1 MIGRLAREDTWAE
14 IGYWN
19 LCKVGSAGVL
29 IAFALVTKYGFSA
42 PDRYV
47 AALAI
52 ASLCFSGFP
61 IIWGAA
67 KGLLQ
72 LRTNVDEL
80 LALAIAASLI
90 LGEWISAAIVAFIM
104 VLGGLLEEYTNA
116 RARRHIERL
125 LHGSPAHARVLDDD
139 GEVRTVPV
147 AELQP
152 GQRVLTRP
160 GDVIPADGVVL
171 EGTSDVDESML
182 TGESLPVGKTT
193 GDLVSAGTIACE
205 GALQIRV
212 ERTGENTLQGKIVQ
226 LITEAE
232 QHRAPILRVA
242 EGYAQW
248 FTPVIL
254 LLATAVWLGT
264 GDVLRAV
271 TMLIVGC
278 PCSFVLAT
286 PTAVVAALGRAS
298 KCGILIK
305 GGKYLEACAQTDTL
319 AFDKTGTLTTGQYRL
334 SEIVPLDGHSPDV
347 LLEHAARL
355 EASAEHPVAQAIVQA
370 ARERGLPAS
379 PGTHLQREAGLG
391 VSEPEG
397 PAGGGAWRCGNQRF
411 MAHHAIA
418 IPPHAVER
426 AEALHAEGQT
436 VLYLA
441 EGDSLQALLALEDE
455 IRPGTGAVLK
465 GLAESGF
472 CDWVVLTGDHQ
483 TVAHRVAEQLNI
495 PQAQVFPHLLP
506 KDKYAH
512 VQALEAAGKRVCY
525 IGDGANDGPA
535 LAAASVG
542 VSIGAR
548 ENTVA
553 LETAD
558 IVLMKNGLEAL
569 PFLLRLS
576 KATRRTIHQNIFLFG
591 LVYNALML
599 ICSAG
604 GLLTP
609 ILGAFGHNVGSIA
622 VVLNSARLLR
632 LKESAAPSSR

>member
-1 MIGRLAREDTWAE
+1 MIGRLARENTWAD

-19 LCKVGSAGVL
+19 VSKVAGAGL
-29 IAFALVTKYGFSA
+29 FIAAALTAQYGVAA
-42 PDRYV
+42 PAAYV
-47 AALAI
+47 AALSA

-61 IIWGAA
+61 IIWGAV
-67 KGLLQ
+67 KGLIH

-80 LALAIAASLI
+80 LALAIAASLV

-104 VLGGLLEEYTNA
+104 VLGGLLEEYTST

-125 LHGSPAHARVLDDD
+125 LEGSPAHARVLDDS
-139 GEVRTVPV
+139 GEVRTVPIG
-147 AELQP
+147 ELRP

-160 GDVIPADGVVL
+160 GDVIPADGVVI
-171 EGTSDVDESML
+171 EGASDVDESML
-182 TGESLPVGKTT
+182 TGESVPVAKTA
-193 GDLVSAGTIACE
+193 GSLVSAGTIACE

-212 ERTGENTLQGKIVQ
+212 ERIGGDTLQGKIVQ

-242 EGYAQW
+242 ERYAQW

-254 LLATAVWLGT
+254 LAAAAIWLVT
-264 GDVLRAV
+264 GDALRAV

-286 PTAVVAALGRAS
+286 PTAVIAALGRAS

-305 GGKYLEACAQTDTL
+305 GGKYLEACAQTHTL
-319 AFDKTGTLTTGQYRL
+319 AFDKTGTLTTGHYRL
-334 SEIVPLDGHSPDV
+334 SEIVPLDGHAPET
-347 LLEHAARL
+347 LLSHAARL

-370 ARERGLPAS
+370 AQAKGLSAA
-379 PGTHLQREAGLG
+379 PGTHLRREAGLG
-391 VSEPEG
+391 VSELRGPEG
-397 PAGGGAWRCGNQRF
+397 STAWRCGNQRF
-411 MAHHAIA
+411 MERHQVDMTPEALAH
-418 IPPHAVER
+418 
-426 AEALHAEGQT
+426 AEALHAKGQT
-436 VLYLA
+436 VLFLA
-441 EGDSLQALLALEDE
+441 EGGMLQGLLALEDE
-455 IRPGTGAVLK
+455 IRPGAQEVLRD
-465 GLAESGF
+465 LAQGGF
-472 CDWVVLTGDHQ
+472 DNLVVLTGDHE
-483 TVAHRVAEQLNI
+483 TVAHRVADRLDI
-495 PQAQVFPHLLP
+495 PRGQVFPHLLP
-506 KDKYAH
+506 KDKYEY
-512 VQALEAAGKRVCY
+512 VQALETAGKRVCY

-535 LAAASVG
+535 LAVASVG

-558 IVLMKNGLEAL
+558 IVLMRNGLEAL

-576 KATRRTIHQNIFLFG
+576 KATRRTIGQNIILFG
-591 LVYNALML
+591 LAYNALML
-599 ICSAG
+599 ACSAA

-622 VVLNSARLLR
+622 VVLNSARLLKLR
-632 LKESAAPSSR
+632 DSEQ